1 MSSFQTYSISI
12 GTVSD
17 TDDLRGI
24 LDESRQDHKEAL
36 ISGLYP
42 ELFSDEEL
50 KAIAVKWE
58 ISDERW

>member
-1 MSSFQTYSISI
+1 MSSFRAYSVAI
-12 GTVSD
+12 GTVLSNDRIRDWID
-17 TDDLRGI
+17 TDN
-24 LDESRQDHKEAL
+24 QDHKEAL

-58 ISDERW
+58 ISDERR